1 MKKINSLISAF
12 KLFFETGKTKSVLIL
27 TFYTIISLI
36 PSILLLLNK
45 KIFESFDSSSFSL
58 RLTIS
63 LLLFYLFFQIDM
75 KVLSFGQ
82 KLIMSQVRHRIEV
95 EIQKKIQ
102 KKMYCISY
110 LEFDNSDTKDL
121 IQRVSGAIPSKSASS
136 VFLFLDIFCVTVQLM
151 TAAVVLLDIHCILPL
166 ILILFTLPYIFLYKK
181 MCFDNYF
188 QEVEQGKNH
197 RKNWYL
203 IQMLFSKHFNKEL
216 SVYNCFDYLGDK
228 EKKINLQ
235 LHNESYS
242 IARKYSFYGM
252 LLDIIKNIGKSIC
265 MILTVFLIIFYGVG
279 IAAFTVLVQAM
290 DTMQNCLMSI
300 FSKVKD
306 FSSLYL
312 AFEDYEKFCS
322 IKNEYYTEQKIREKS
337 EENLIELKDV
347 SFSYPSKS
355 NAVHNI
361 CLTVKVGE
369 KVAIVG
375 KNGSGKTTLIN
386 ILLGFYEPE
395 HGSITVYKQNL
406 TDVLHD
412 FRKKTVYI
420 MQSTPRY
427 SMSIQENLSLSK
439 EVVNMEILNVLNINE
454 IIDKAPFKENTLLGE
469 ENEDQYN
476 LSGGE
481 WAKLGISR
489 NAQKEDPILFIMDEP
504 TAALDPIIESRI
516 FDSFNKIT
524 KDKTTIF
531 VSHRLGMVSLADRII
546 VLDNGEIVEQGS
558 HSELMTVKGLYYRM
572 FSEQLQ
578 LYAREDNEC
587 EEFC

>member
-1 MKKINSLISAF
+1 MKKTRSLISAF
-12 KLFFETGKTKSVLIL
+12 KLFFDTGKTKAVFIL
-27 TFYTIISLI
+27 GLYMFVSLI
-36 PSILLLLNK
+36 PYILLLLNK
-45 KIFESFDSSSFSL
+45 KIFESFDSNTFSL
-58 RLTIS
+58 EITMS
-63 LLLFYLFFQIDM
+63 LLGFYLFFQISM
-75 KVLSFGQ
+75 KVLSFVQ
-82 KLIMSQVRHRIEV
+82 RLIMLQVRHKIEV
-95 EIQKKIQ
+95 EIQKRIQ
-102 KKMYCISY
+102 DKMYCISY
-110 LEFDNSDTKDL
+110 LEFDNPDTKDL
-121 IQRVSGAIPSKSASS
+121 IQRVSGTIPAKSASS
-136 VFLFLDIFCVTVQLM
+136 VFLFLDIICVVVQLM
-151 TAAVVLLDIHCILPL
+151 TAAIVLLDIHFIVPI
-166 ILILFTLPYIFLYKK
+166 ILILFTVPYIFMYKK

-216 SVYNCFDYLGDK
+216 NIYNCFDYLGNK
-228 EKKINLQ
+228 EKQINLQ
-235 LHNESYS
+235 LHRECYS
-242 IARKYSFYGM
+242 IAKKYSFYGM
-252 LLDIIKNIGKSIC
+252 ILDIIKNVGKSLC

-279 IAAFTVLVQAM
+279 ISAFTILVQTT
-290 DTMQNCLMSI
+290 DTMQNCLMAI

-312 AFEDYEKFCS
+312 AFDDYEKFCS
-322 IKNEYYTEQKIREKS
+322 IKDERCLEQKMDDED
-337 EENLIELKDV
+337 EGFLIELKNV
-347 SFSYPSKS
+347 SFSYPTKS

-361 CLTVKVGE
+361 CFKLKVGE

-386 ILLGFYEPE
+386 ILLGFYEPDN
-395 HGSITVYKQNL
+395 GSITVFKHKL

-420 MQSTPRY
+420 MQSPPHY

-439 EVVNMEILNVLNINE
+439 EIVNTEILNVLNVDE

-469 ENEDQYN
+469 ENDDQYN

-489 NAQKEDPILFIMDEP
+489 NAQKENPILFIMDEP
-504 TAALDPIIESRI
+504 TAALDPIIESKI
-516 FDSFNKIT
+516 FDSFNDIT
-524 KDKTTIF
+524 KEKTTIF

-546 VLDNGEIVEQGS
+546 VLDDGEIVEQGC
-558 HSELMTVKGLYYRM
+558 HRELMDTKGLYYEM

-578 LYAREDNEC
+578 LYAREGE
-587 EEFC
+587 